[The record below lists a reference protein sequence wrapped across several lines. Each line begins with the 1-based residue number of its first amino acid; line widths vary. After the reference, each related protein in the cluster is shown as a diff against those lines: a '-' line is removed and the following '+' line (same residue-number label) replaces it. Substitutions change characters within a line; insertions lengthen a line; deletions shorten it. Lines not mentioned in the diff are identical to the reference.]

1 MQAPSNNAMSARAT
15 GLGST
20 SVNQDAA
27 TKHIVYVLDD
37 DHEVGAVVR
46 RMLSALDFAALAFT
60 DPEECVRSAAAAPA
74 REKPLV
80 IIVDLALGTSDA
92 VDVFDR
98 LLASSYRGK
107 VLLISGS
114 DHATLTEI
122 QAVGSARGLTMLPP
136 LKKPFRIDDLKT
148 SLRTARLTA
157 APSQT
162 APVVEKGKL
171 PAGFVEREFINE
183 RLAVWYEMKIDA
195 KSTDAC
201 GAEALL
207 YARHPALGWTA
218 VADSLPPHDH
228 SIHHPLAR
236 FAIRQM
242 TMDWNRH
249 FAASKSPLK
258 LSIKLPLSVV
268 AARGFVK
275 FLRELLPKDPSFA
288 GLVLEIADW
297 WQFKD
302 EKTVREAQA
311 RLSLYRVGFSVDD
324 IGAVYSSIA
333 SARDFPFVEV
343 RLTPA
348 LLEEANRPV
357 CRNAIEIAH
366 RVGASVSAITSPNSN
381 VFQALREMGCDTIQ
395 LSEAMPVDTFKHKML
410 LRGASGNGLAN
421 GGA

>member
-1 MQAPSNNAMSARAT
+1 M
-15 GLGST
+15 GLGPT

-37 DHEVGAVVR
+37 DHEIGVVVH
-46 RMLSALDFAALAFT
+46 RMLSALDFAAIAFT
-60 DPEECVRSAAAAPA
+60 DPDECVRSVAAAPA

-80 IIVDLALGTSDA
+80 IIVDLALGKSDA
-92 VDVFDR
+92 VDVFDK
-98 LLASSYRGK
+98 LQSSSYRGK

-114 DHATLTEI
+114 DQATLAEI
-122 QAVGSARGLTMLPP
+122 QAVGSARGLAMLPP
-136 LKKPFRIDDLKT
+136 LKKPFRLEDLKV
-148 SLRTARLTA
+148 SLRTAKLAA
-157 APSQT
+157 APTQS
-162 APVVEKGKL
+162 AAAIEKGKL
-171 PAGFVEREFINE
+171 AAGFVEREFINE
-183 RLAVWYEMKIDA
+183 RLAVRYEMKIDA
-195 KSTDAC
+195 KSGDAC

-207 YARHPALGWTA
+207 YARHPALGWTT
-218 VADSLPPHDH
+218 VAGSLPPHDH

-242 TMDWNRH
+242 TMDWSRH

-275 FLRELLPKDPSFA
+275 FLRELLPKDPGFA

-302 EKTVREAQA
+302 ETTVREAQA
-311 RLSLYRVGFSVDD
+311 RLSLYRVGFSIDD

-348 LLEEANRPV
+348 LLDEANRTV
-357 CRNAIEIAH
+357 CRSAIEIVH
-366 RVGASVSAITSPNSN
+366 RVGASVSAVAAPNSN

-395 LSEAMPVDTFKHKML
+395 LNEAMPVDAFKQKML
-410 LRGASGNGLAN
+410 RSDAARTGSGANGTVQAN